1 MDTSTHFQFAVKVM
15 KKDLRVDGIRS
26 WLEVNNSQYI
36 PRLIGITLAE
46 TLVYVFQ
53 VLKKNSSVK
62 VWFQTFHFIE
72 WDCHFQLVFPFAR
85 NLSIRKTCTKY
96 CECNLLWG
104 LFRSQSTSLN
114 RQCTCTSKV
123 SAIKES
129 YPPRGNQKQ
138 REYSGFQIWYD
149 WWSIQASGLNWR
161 LNSIIGVSGF

>member
-53 VLKKNSSVK
+53 VLNKNSSVK

-72 WDCHFQLVFPFAR
+72 
-85 NLSIRKTCTKY
+85 
-96 CECNLLWG
+96 
-104 LFRSQSTSLN
+104 
-114 RQCTCTSKV
+114 
-123 SAIKES
+123 
-129 YPPRGNQKQ
+129 
-138 REYSGFQIWYD
+138 
-149 WWSIQASGLNWR
+149 
-161 LNSIIGVSGF
+161 